1 MSEKSRHKNHEKGNH
16 ATCWLGR
23 VPVAT
28 ASLGGLRS
36 GSQRWAIRH
45 WRHTLATTAATRPK
59 MRYVSRIATIS
70 PAKAEGRVAASAV
83 AKRRHCMF
91 GLAAQEQR
99 TDNVFW
105 ALPLCPTPHGW
116 TTDDGLPAMGHTPA
130 LSHIRATRWSLRRCW
145 ADFFVPWSQ
154 LEQHY
159 AGHAGGEGPTITPAP
174 KNSVRVALAFSAG
187 HRKLCVVW
195 GATADTVCRRFLE
208 PNLRNIGNP
217 TQPSKNLECLVA
229 FQKKRAPRNE
239 KNLNNMRLGG
249 VGTILEVLPPLKS
262 IKSNDIGGG
271 ILTNKCLTIKSS
283 TNSPPLRLR
292 PPTQVL

>member
-116 TTDDGLPAMGHTPA
+116 TNRCWTSSHGAHTGPQPHQGHAVEFEAVLGRLLRTLEPAGA
-130 LSHIRATRWSLRRCW
+130 ALRRARRRRGAYHHPCPKK
-145 ADFFVPWSQ
+145 F
-154 LEQHY
+154 
-159 AGHAGGEGPTITPAP
+159 GP
-174 KNSVRVALAFSAG
+174 G
-187 HRKLCVVW
+187 C
-195 GATADTVCRRFLE
+195 
-208 PNLRNIGNP
+208 IG
-217 TQPSKNLECLVA
+217 V
-229 FQKKRAPRNE
+229 
-239 KNLNNMRLGG
+239 LGG
-249 VGTILEVLPPLKS
+249 TPEIMRCL
-262 IKSNDIGGG
+262 GGH
-271 ILTNKCLTIKSS
+271 C
-283 TNSPPLRLR
+283 
-292 PPTQVL
+292 